1 MTRSSKRCRT
11 INPENS
17 SRRHKFQAIET
28 QAQLDD
34 RDAHRQEPRKG
45 FALNKLHLRT
55 LAEHR
60 RVLHSWLVMR
70 SLGRRGLVQQRYSD
84 HMLEANVG
92 NVAIVNDCSDRRRQP
107 HDDALHLIHF
117 ERGPALTVRLDPAIV
132 AVPLPPRART

>member
-17 SRRHKFQAIET
+17 SRRHKFRAIEIR
-28 QAQLDD
+28 AQLDD

-70 SLGRRGLVQQRYSD
+70 SLERRGLVQQRYSD

-92 NVAIVNDCSDRRRQP
+92 NVAICQRLQRPSAPAARRRAP
-107 HDDALHLIHF
+107 
-117 ERGPALTVRLDPAIV
+117 PDPF
-132 AVPLPPRART
+132 RTG